1 MREGKPSKTAMFVAA
16 YRGRASAS
24 SAPLFTDP
32 WAAELGGEEGLRLAE
47 AYDRLHPAAE
57 LYFAV
62 RTAYL
67 DAQIQRLARPSGEA
81 AQVVMLGAGLD
92 TRPARLAAEGRRYF
106 EVDHPSTQADKLRR
120 LSGVPGYPVGA
131 ATYVPCDFERE
142 DFVEKL
148 AEAGFQAS
156 EPALF
161 IWEGVVYY
169 LTEQAV
175 RATLRRIATG
185 VSERAVV
192 MFDFL
197 EKRIVEGSAR
207 DDERA
212 IRASYEEVG
221 EPLRFGCNDMIPLL
235 FEAGYRHVRVSSFD
249 EACLHLTGTYERS
262 RMFRF
267 QHLALASRA
276 PVVEP

>member
-1 MREGKPSKTAMFVAA
+1 MFVAA
-16 YRGRASAS
+16 YRGRASAG
-24 SAPLFTDP
+24 SAPLFKDP
-32 WAAELGGEEGLRLAE
+32 WAALLGGEEGRGLAE
-47 AYDRLHPAAE
+47 AYDRIHPAAE

-67 DAQIQRLARPSGEA
+67 DAQIEKLARPSGEA
-81 AQVVMLGAGLD
+81 AQVVILGAGLD

-106 EVDHPSTQADKLRR
+106 EVDHPSTQANKLRR
-120 LSGVPGYPVGA
+120 LSGIPGYPAGA
-131 ATYVPCDFERE
+131 ATYVACDFERE
-142 DFVEKL
+142 DFLDKL
-148 AEAGFQAS
+148 AEAGFEPS

-161 IWEGVVYY
+161 LWEGVVYY

-185 VSERAVV
+185 ASERAIIV
-192 MFDFL
+192 FDFL
-197 EKRIVEGSAR
+197 EKRIVDGSAR
-207 DDERA
+207 EVDRA
-212 IRASYEEVG
+212 VRASYEEVG
-221 EPLRFGCNDMIPLL
+221 EPLRFGCNDMLPIL

-276 PVVEP
+276 PLVEP